1 MVSSED
7 KKNEIIIDQ
16 KANNLVLYFALAVN
30 VVLFSI
36 GIFQTASLISD
47 VTLAPFTEVLV
58 MQVTRGS
65 GIVPAAGIITCL
77 IILILNRLN
86 VAIGKKVPLI
96 ASIIKIFL
104 KIPINFI
111 LLLFA
116 AFYGISA
123 WGAYSVGSGDIAVG
137 FGTIVI
143 QVANLLSL
151 LFLVFFV
158 RKI

>member
-1 MVSSED
+1 MVSTED
-7 KKNEIIIDQ
+7 TKNQVEIDQ

-36 GIFQTASLISD
+36 GIFQMTSMISD
-47 VTLAPFTEVLV
+47 LTLTPFTEALV
-58 MQVTRGS
+58 MVVTQSS
-65 GIVPAAGIITCL
+65 GILPTAGIIICL

-86 VAIGKKVPLI
+86 VAIGKRVPLI
-96 ASIIKIFL
+96 ASVIKIFL

-111 LLLFA
+111 LIIFA
-116 AFYGISA
+116 LWYGMLA
-123 WGAYSVGSGDIAVG
+123 WGTYSVGAGDIPIAVG
-137 FGTIVI
+137 TLTI
-143 QVANLLSL
+143 QVATILAL